1 VNDISLILKLFVVIG
16 VLVFAVGLFDWDGT
30 HAFVARAVH
39 VDGTVVAMR
48 GSADSFRSHPV
59 VRYTDPQGH
68 VHLLYSKEVSTPSA
82 YTVGEKVSVLID
94 PEDPD
99 VQDTATLDGFFEL
112 WGGSTILMA
121 LGATFVLIALGVRY
135 MHGRDGAIHFGAS
148 TPADH
153 QGED

>member
-1 VNDISLILKLFVVIG
+1 
-16 VLVFAVGLFDWDGT
+16 
-30 HAFVARAVH
+30 
-39 VDGTVVAMR
+39 VDGTVVAMQ
-48 GSADSFRSHPV
+48 GSAGSFRSHPV
-59 VRYTDPQGH
+59 VRYADPQGY

-135 MHGRDGAIHFGAS
+135 MHGRDGAI
-148 TPADH
+148 
-153 QGED
+153 